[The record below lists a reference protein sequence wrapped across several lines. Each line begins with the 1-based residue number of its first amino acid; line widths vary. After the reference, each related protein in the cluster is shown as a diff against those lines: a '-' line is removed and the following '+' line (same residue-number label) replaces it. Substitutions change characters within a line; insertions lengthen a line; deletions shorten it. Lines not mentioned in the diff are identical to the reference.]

1 MDMTPENWGKI
12 KALFEV
18 AMQQPP
24 SGRASFLARIC
35 PEIDVRSE
43 VEKLLANHDQAGSFL
58 SDPILD
64 GQVPKLAPANAPAFE
79 PGVVVNFRFEIAGL
93 IGRGGMGEV
102 YQAEDIKLRRRV
114 ALKFLPA
121 DLSGNPQVL
130 ERFQR
135 EARAASALDHPNIC
149 TIYEVAEHEG
159 RPFIAMQYLEG
170 ETLQQEIRGK
180 SCKPRALLDL
190 AIQISDALDA
200 AHARGIIHRDIK
212 PANIFVTTRGQAKVL
227 DFGLAKRDS
236 AYRPVA
242 EAVGAWGESDS
253 FMSQESLT
261 SPGFALG
268 TVAYMSPEQVRGEDL
283 DARTDLFSFG
293 AVLYEMTTGQHAFSG
308 RTSGVIFD
316 AILNR
321 QPVPPRQ
328 LCADVPF
335 ELEQIINK
343 ALEKDREVRYQHAG
357 EMRADL
363 KRLKRDTESG
373 RVAIAGSAAI
383 PEKQQRQAVPKRRR
397 WPVYSAAGILVVLT
411 IPLALNIG
419 AVRDRLFGT
428 SKPPT
433 EIAGLNAAPSA
444 SPRAREALM
453 EGRQHAAEA
462 FAQTILKG
470 GSKTKSE
477 EEFSKCIS
485 SLEKAIQEDPNYV
498 SAYLELANS
507 IMGTD
512 GRQPHVDL
520 DGKAGAA
527 LAKALALDETNVSA
541 HLLMADYIG
550 FGGGSDAAEPHYKR
564 AIQLS
569 PDLAEAHESY
579 AEFLDDIGRFEQGI
593 KEHLKAQDLDPDNDY
608 IGRSPLTPL
617 RVRLERKRKFMHAIN
632 NEWDLWALG
641 DMEFETGQY
650 AEALKNWGEIA
661 RAKGWEEEA
670 DAWDRAYKRGGDQA
684 LIRELVRL
692 FDNIA
697 KEHWFPRDFIINAHR
712 YAGDK
717 EGALAWLERALK
729 ENDHV
734 VRHVKSDSRWDPY
747 RSDPRFQAVVREVGL
762 TP

>member
-1 MDMTPENWGKI
+1 MTPENWGKI

-180 SCKPRALLDL
+180 SCMPRALLDL

-328 LCADVPF
+328 LCADVPS

-373 RVAIAGSAAI
+373 RVAIAGSATI

-397 WPVYSAAGILVVLT
+397 WSVYSAAGILVVLT

-428 SKPPT
+428 SKPPS
-433 EIAGLNAAPSA
+433 EIASLNAVPSA

-453 EGRQHAAEA
+453 EGRQHAAQA

>member
-1 MDMTPENWGKI
+1 MTPENWGKI

-433 EIAGLNAAPSA
+433 EIASLNAAPSA

-462 FAQTILKG
+462 FVQTILKG

-541 HLLMADYIG
+541 HLQMADYIG

-579 AEFLDDIGRFEQGI
+579 AEFLDYIGRFEQGI

>member
-1 MDMTPENWGKI
+1 MTPENWGKI

>member
-1 MDMTPENWGKI
+1 MTPENWGKI

-453 EGRQHAAEA
+453 EGRQHAAQA

>member
-1 MDMTPENWGKI
+1 MTPENWGKI

-373 RVAIAGSAAI
+373 RVAIAGSATI
-383 PEKQQRQAVPKRRR
+383 PEKQRRQAVPKRRR
-397 WPVYSAAGILVVLT
+397 WSVYSAAGILVVLT

-433 EIAGLNAAPSA
+433 EIASLNAAPSA

-498 SAYLELANS
+498 SA
-507 IMGTD
+507 
-512 GRQPHVDL
+512 
-520 DGKAGAA
+520 
-527 LAKALALDETNVSA
+527 
-541 HLLMADYIG
+541 
-550 FGGGSDAAEPHYKR
+550 
-564 AIQLS
+564 
-569 PDLAEAHESY
+569 
-579 AEFLDDIGRFEQGI
+579 
-593 KEHLKAQDLDPDNDY
+593 
-608 IGRSPLTPL
+608 
-617 RVRLERKRKFMHAIN
+617 
-632 NEWDLWALG
+632 
-641 DMEFETGQY
+641 
-650 AEALKNWGEIA
+650 
-661 RAKGWEEEA
+661 
-670 DAWDRAYKRGGDQA
+670 
-684 LIRELVRL
+684 
-692 FDNIA
+692 
-697 KEHWFPRDFIINAHR
+697 
-712 YAGDK
+712 
-717 EGALAWLERALK
+717 
-729 ENDHV
+729 
-734 VRHVKSDSRWDPY
+734 
-747 RSDPRFQAVVREVGL
+747 
-762 TP
+762 